1 MKGKFITLE
10 GIEGAG
16 KTTQLKSA
24 RAYLEATGKQ
34 VLVTREPGGTLLG
47 EDIRTLLLTQRPQ
60 TMADDTELL
69 LLFAAR
75 AEHIHQVIR
84 PALAAGCWVLCDR
97 FTDATYAYQGGGRGI
112 PAARIAILENWV
124 QDGLHPDLTL
134 VFDLPIEQ
142 GLQRI
147 RQRAQTDRFEGE
159 PLTFFERV
167 RQVYCERAIRSPH
180 RYRII
185 DATRSPSEVGAEIQR
200 MLDTLPE

>member
-24 RAYLEATGKQ
+24 RAYLEATGKH

-84 PALAAGCWVLCDR
+84 PALATGCWVLCDR

-112 PAARIAILENWV
+112 PAARIAILEDWV

-147 RQRAQTDRFEGE
+147 RQREQTDRFEGE
-159 PLTFFERV
+159 SLTFFERV
-167 RQVYCERAIRSPH
+167 RQVYFERATRSPH

-185 DATRSPSEVGAEIQR
+185 DATRSPSKVAAEIQR